1 MKTDLFLAC
10 GHCWVFHICWRI
22 DCSPLTASSST
33 VWNITAGI
41 RSPPLVLFVLPK
53 ACLTSHSRTSG
64 SRLVT
69 APSWLSRSLIRTFFY
84 SSVYSCYVFLISSA
98 FVRHL
103 LFLSFIV
110 PIFVWNFPLVSLIF
124 LKRSLF
130 FPTLLFSSIFLHCS
144 LKKVSYLSLLFFG
157 TLHSVGYIF
166 PFLLCLSLLFF
177 FSYLFVRPPQI
188 TVLPSCI
195 FFPPLGDSLKKKK

>member
-1 MKTDLFLAC
+1 MWNECNYLVIWIFFGIALLWDWNENWPVLGLWPLLSFSYLLAYWLQPFNSVIFY
-10 GHCWVFHICWRI
+10 GLKYHSWNSI
-22 DCSPLTASSST
+22 TST
-33 VWNITAGI
+33 SFV
-41 RSPPLVLFVLPK
+41 VLLK

-69 APSWLSRSLIRTFFY
+69 VPSWLSRSLIRTFFY

-98 FVRHL
+98 FVRHML
-103 LFLSFIV
+103 ILSFIV

-157 TLHSVGYIF
+157 TLHSVGSIF
-166 PFLLCLSLLFF
+166 PFILCLSLLFF
-177 FSYLFVRPPQI
+177 FSYL
-188 TVLPSCI
+188 
-195 FFPPLGDSLKKKK
+195 